1 MDVGGDGLVGPEPL
15 MSFAMLDNL
24 ITTAATM
31 GLTNTSPNLV
41 LQCGSEAMHEAST
54 TFCSFT
60 LRVFQSILAA
70 SKSNSCPGCEH
81 ICLNIELF
89 ILRFWISFLCSQR

>member
-41 LQCGSEAMHEAST
+41 LQCGSEAMHEA
-54 TFCSFT
+54 
-60 LRVFQSILAA
+60 
-70 SKSNSCPGCEH
+70 
-81 ICLNIELF
+81 
-89 ILRFWISFLCSQR
+89 